1 MGIDETIEVVPY
13 DERWVN
19 LYEGEKEKLTNILGE
34 TAVDIQHFGS
44 TSVPGMFAK
53 PIIDILIGVRTL
65 ELEPRLTEALEQ
77 HGYEGFGEAGVA
89 GRLYF
94 RKRKELSC
102 NLAVVVWRS
111 EQWENNLL
119 IRDYLREH
127 REAAQKYSEKK
138 LITLKKG
145 TTTLLAYSDEKADYV
160 VSLLEQAKKWKRKG

>member
-13 DERWVN
+13 DERWVS
-19 LYEGEKEKLTNILGE
+19 LYEGEKEKLTNIFGE

-65 ELEPRLTEALEQ
+65 ELEPGLTEALEQ
-77 HGYEGFGEAGVA
+77 YGYEGFCEAGVS

-102 NLAVVVWRS
+102 NLAVVVWKS
-111 EQWENNLL
+111 EQWNNNLL
-119 IRDYLREH
+119 MRDYLREH
-127 REAAQKYSEKK
+127 CEEAQKYSELK
-138 LITLKKG
+138 LVTIKKG
-145 TTTLLAYSDEKADYV
+145 TTTLLAYSDEKEDFV
-160 VSLLEQAKKWKRKG
+160 GSLLERAKKWQRKD